1 MKYKLVIFDWDGTLM
16 DSVGRI
22 VSSMQSAAR
31 LSGVG
36 EPNEPQ
42 VKNII
47 GLSLAHAID
56 TLFPQSHQA
65 VQQSIFGHYK
75 DQYVNHDQTPAPLFD
90 GAVQLLSDLKLSGYK
105 LAVAT
110 GKGRQGLERVWMTS
124 QTGGFFDSSR
134 CADEAKSKP
143 SPDMLEQ
150 LLKEM
155 RLDVNEA
162 VMIGDSEFDMA
173 MAKAI
178 NMDRI
183 GVSYGVHSRERLLT
197 QTPLTVVDQIS
208 ELRKWI

>member
-1 MKYKLVIFDWDGTLM
+1 
-16 DSVGRI
+16 
-22 VSSMQSAAR
+22 
-31 LSGVG
+31 
-36 EPNEPQ
+36 
-42 VKNII
+42 
-47 GLSLAHAID
+47 
-56 TLFPQSHQA
+56 
-65 VQQSIFGHYK
+65 
-75 DQYVNHDQTPAPLFD
+75 
-90 GAVQLLSDLKLSGYK
+90 

-124 QTGGFFDSSR
+124 QTGGFFDNSR

-197 QTPLTVVDQIS
+197 QTPLTVIDQIS